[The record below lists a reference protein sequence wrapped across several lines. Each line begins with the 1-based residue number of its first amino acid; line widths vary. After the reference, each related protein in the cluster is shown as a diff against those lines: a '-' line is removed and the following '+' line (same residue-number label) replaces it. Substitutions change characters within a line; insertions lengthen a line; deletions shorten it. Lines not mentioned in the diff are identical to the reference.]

1 MATMTVALIGFAVWF
16 ALSFGNGGANLDE
29 AAHLAAFDTEDI
41 YLGEPQSPFDED
53 FDGFFVENG
62 GARDAITRISPDTRM
77 IYDYYHPESG
87 GFDTI
92 IEYPAHFLLDM
103 TEEELAA
110 MFADW
115 QVLAFSPHEVH
126 LRQNARVEYRLYV
139 IGVHE
144 GYIAVFYDDEYYSIK
159 ELTSRPVAALAD
171 EEQQR
176 LMQGIRVTGAEE
188 LMRALEDFS
197 S

>member
-1 MATMTVALIGFAVWF
+1 MTIALIGFAVWLVVSL
-16 ALSFGNGGANLDE
+16 ANNSGEVDDTIQLATLIPDNATTDDSEPPSFGDE
-29 AAHLAAFDTEDI
+29 A
-41 YLGEPQSPFDED
+41 SS
-53 FDGFFVENG
+53 FFVQVDDVV
-62 GARDAITRISPDTRM
+62 RISSFTRI

-92 IEYPAHFLLDM
+92 IEHPAQFLLNM
-103 TEEELAA
+103 TQEELTN

-115 QVLAFSPHEVH
+115 EVLSFSPLEVH
-126 LRQNARVEYRLYV
+126 LRQSTQVEYRLYV

-144 GYIAVFYDDEYYSIK
+144 GYIAVFYDDEHYSIK
-159 ELTSRPVAALAD
+159 ELTSRPVTALAA

-176 LMQGIRVTGAEE
+176 LQQGIRVTGAEE